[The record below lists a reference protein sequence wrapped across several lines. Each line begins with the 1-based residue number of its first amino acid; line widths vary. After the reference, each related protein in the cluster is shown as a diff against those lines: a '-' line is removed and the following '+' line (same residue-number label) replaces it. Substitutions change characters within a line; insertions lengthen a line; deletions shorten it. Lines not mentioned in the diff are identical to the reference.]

1 MQITKADNGGFVVNE
16 TPDTFLAAVST
27 VKELCVFI
35 EGYYGTSA
43 PVVGSW
49 IERTGESVPPFT
61 DDTELVVIWKDGV
74 VTHPQ
79 PWQSFSEHWKSVAYY
94 RLVKG
99 GSKAPMSDGWI
110 EWSGGDELPSLNEGT
125 RVAIRRRDGGIYELR
140 FHKSF
145 CANRWLH
152 SNVPSDIV
160 AYRVL

>member
-27 VKELCVFI
+27 VKELCAFI

-43 PVVGSW
+43 PANW
-49 IERTGESVPPFT
+49 IECTSESVPPFT
-61 DDTELVVIWKDGV
+61 DDTELVVIWKDGF

-99 GSKAPMSDGWI
+99 GTKAPMTWKAPYNDGWI
-110 EWSGGDELPSLNEGT
+110 EWSGGVAPVTGEVEVTLRNGHIEKGDAPSYGCCWRNDDHGLDI
-125 RVAIRRRDGGIYELR
+125 IR
-140 FHKSF
+140 
-145 CANRWLH
+145 
-152 SNVPSDIV
+152 
-160 AYRVL
+160 YRVL